1 MDKWFYRTS
10 IILAVLGLLDSIY
23 MTIFKLTN
31 NANMCVGSHACE
43 TVNSSPYAEIH
54 GIPVA
59 VIGIVGYLSI
69 AVALLLE
76 SRSSFFQ
83 ENGTMLIFGLALI
96 GFLFTLYLIYVETA
110 LIHAFCPFCITS
122 QVVMTTLFILSVIRL
137 VRQPTN

>member
-10 IILAVLGLLDSIY
+10 IGLAVLGMLDAIY

-59 VIGIVGYLSI
+59 VIGVVGYLSI

-76 SRSSFFQ
+76 LQSSFFQ

-96 GFLFTLYLIYVETA
+96 GFLFTLYLIYVETS